1 MDDVFT
7 KRLKLMMKARQTTQ
21 GALAREIGVQR
32 QTVSLYML
40 GRSRPDTDRLISIAK
55 ALGTTPNYLLGFTD
69 NPNQKGANSV
79 IKLDIKPYCEECPNF
94 SARVSRATVAIFN
107 RPEVLGYADR
117 ADTTIFCEHSEMCA
131 RIARIVRKDGVGN
144 A

>member
-7 KRLKLMMKARQTTQ
+7 KRLAQMMHQTQMTQ

-40 GRSRPDTDRLISIAK
+40 GRSRPDTDRLILIAK
-55 ALGTTPNYLLGFTD
+55 ALRTTPNYLLGFTD
-69 NPNQKGANSV
+69 DPSPEGVTRV
-79 IKLDIKPYCEECPNF
+79 IKLEVRPYCERCPEFTPEKYTVSCDHYYQNSSLTDVDTF
-94 SARVSRATVAIFN
+94 IVCTHRERCAAIANWFRAREGER
-107 RPEVLGYADR
+107 
-117 ADTTIFCEHSEMCA
+117 
-131 RIARIVRKDGVGN
+131 N